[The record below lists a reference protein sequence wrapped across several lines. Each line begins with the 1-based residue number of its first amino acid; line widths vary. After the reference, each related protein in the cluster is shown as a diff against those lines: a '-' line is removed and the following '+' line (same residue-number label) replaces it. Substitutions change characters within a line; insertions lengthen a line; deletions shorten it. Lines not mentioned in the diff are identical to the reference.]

1 MVSWFMEGFYAE
13 DGVQLFFIS
22 SEDRKKKKNNLEG
35 LELHQGRLGLEM
47 EEQVLVEGL

>member
-1 MVSWFMEGFYAE
+1 MEGFYAE

-22 SEDRKKKKNNLEG
+22 SEDRKKKKNNNLEG

>member
-1 MVSWFMEGFYAE
+1 MEGFYAE

-22 SEDRKKKKNNLEG
+22 SEDRKKKKNLEG

-47 EEQVLVEGL
+47 EEQVLVEAL

>member
-1 MVSWFMEGFYAE
+1 MQKMVSSCFSFLVKTE
-13 DGVQLFFIS
+13 
-22 SEDRKKKKNNLEG
+22 KKKNNLEG